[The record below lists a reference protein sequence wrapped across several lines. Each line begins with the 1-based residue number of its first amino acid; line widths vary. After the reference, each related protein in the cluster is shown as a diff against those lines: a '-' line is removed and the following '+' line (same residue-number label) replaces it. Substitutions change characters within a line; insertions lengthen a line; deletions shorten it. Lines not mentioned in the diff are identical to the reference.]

1 MKKYF
6 IFFAV
11 VAGVVMLE
19 SCVKVPQAEV
29 DAANA
34 AIEQAK
40 AAEANLYVEADYQA
54 LVDSMNAV
62 TAEIEAQKSKV
73 MGSFGTVKEKL
84 AMVTT
89 QAGELVTKTE
99 TRKEEIKEE
108 IAMAQ
113 AEVTTVLAENS
124 QLAEKAPKGK
134 EGKVAVEAIKLDIAA
149 ITAAVDEIPALLESG
164 SLLEAQT
171 KISAAKQ
178 KAAEINAELKSALEN
193 YNQ

>member
-54 LVDSMNAV
+54 LVECRYSRN
-62 TAEIEAQKSKV
+62 
-73 MGSFGTVKEKL
+73 
-84 AMVTT
+84 
-89 QAGELVTKTE
+89 
-99 TRKEEIKEE
+99 
-108 IAMAQ
+108 
-113 AEVTTVLAENS
+113 
-124 QLAEKAPKGK
+124 
-134 EGKVAVEAIKLDIAA
+134 
-149 ITAAVDEIPALLESG
+149 
-164 SLLEAQT
+164 
-171 KISAAKQ
+171 
-178 KAAEINAELKSALEN
+178 
-193 YNQ
+193 